1 KCWNK
6 ESIAYSASLIIT
18 RNRTVIMK
26 EMEILFSLEFPLEDT
41 EDNGKII
48 VILKNNETTLEIVDT
63 TQDQSTTINGIINDL
78 TEEKVNSPFRAIP
91 LLTFSWKDK

>member
-1 KCWNK
+1 METPIIGTQTLTTLMELVKCWNK

-48 VILKNNETTLEIVDT
+48 VILK
-63 TQDQSTTINGIINDL
+63 
-78 TEEKVNSPFRAIP
+78 
-91 LLTFSWKDK
+91 